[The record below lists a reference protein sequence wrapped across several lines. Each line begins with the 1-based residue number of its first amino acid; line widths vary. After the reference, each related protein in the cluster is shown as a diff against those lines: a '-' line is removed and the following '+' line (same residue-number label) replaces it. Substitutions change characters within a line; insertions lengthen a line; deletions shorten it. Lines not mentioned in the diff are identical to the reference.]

1 MHIITIIY
9 TDLQRILL
17 CYLIYFY
24 KIINLVMIYKNFLFF
39 KKKKKINIYIERR
52 IIVIFITNFNYSFF
66 FFN

>member
-66 FFN
+66 LFN